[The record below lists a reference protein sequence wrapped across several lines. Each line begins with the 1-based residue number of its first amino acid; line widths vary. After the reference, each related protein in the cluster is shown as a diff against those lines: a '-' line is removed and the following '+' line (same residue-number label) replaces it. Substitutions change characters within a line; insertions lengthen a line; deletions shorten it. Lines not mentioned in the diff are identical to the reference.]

1 MTGSQEVI
9 THKHLILRHLRTDK
23 INVCQKYVKMS
34 VKYPK
39 VKSDN
44 KQRFYVV
51 FYSNGKRYRL
61 FNGSKINSNLYPNS
75 YPLSKRYEIAQL
87 LAAEVFKC
95 ISNGFNIQDPVRVN
109 VKSDKGYLKLALNN
123 KLKGEYSDKYKSML
137 RFVYDRFASHLT
149 DENITSN
156 DVKFYLNHYAL
167 GVSYNTIKRHL
178 NVLINEARN
187 IGMDS
192 NPMDRIRAK
201 KTKAKLHKP
210 YKDIN
215 LILDE
220 IKLFS
225 DNLYLC
231 CLMTYGCLLRP
242 HREIRELKWSDFSD
256 DLRYIHL
263 SGNRNKSGKNRIV
276 PVPIYIRELLVKGQP
291 QHNIFTDT
299 TRPLNEDYFKT
310 LWGRFKRVSKLLE
323 QDQTLYSF
331 RHSGAIEIFKRTGSI
346 TKLQKAMG
354 HSSINVSL
362 TYLRGLEIAELKEE
376 DMPMVNP

>member
-1 MTGSQEVI
+1 MSV
-9 THKHLILRHLRTDK
+9 KSMSKLR
-23 INVCQKYVKMS
+23 

-39 VKSDN
+39 IKSDN
-44 KQRFYVV
+44 KKRFYVV
-51 FYSNGKRYRL
+51 FYQKGKRYRL

-75 YPLSKRYEIAQL
+75 YPLNKRYEIAQL
-87 LAAEVFKC
+87 LAAEVFKY
-95 ISNGFNIQDPVRVN
+95 ISSGLSVQDPVV
-109 VKSDKGYLKLALNN
+109 VICKSDKQYLKLALDI

-137 RFVYDRFASHLT
+137 RFVYDGLVSYLT
-149 DENITSN
+149 DENIASN
-156 DVKFYLNHYAL
+156 DVKSYLNQYAL

-187 IGMDS
+187 IGMNS
-192 NPMDRIRAK
+192 NPMESIKVK

-215 LILDE
+215 LILNE
-220 IKLFS
+220 IKLFN

-242 HREIRELKWSDFSD
+242 HREIRELTWNDFSD
-256 DLRYIHL
+256 DLGYIHL

-310 LWGRFKRVSKLLE
+310 LWGRFKRVSRLLE

-331 RHSGAIEIFKRTGSI
+331 RHTGAIEIFKRTGSI
-346 TKLQKAMG
+346 TKLQRAMG

-376 DMPMVNP
+376 DMPMV

>member
-1 MTGSQEVI
+1 MSV
-9 THKHLILRHLRTDK
+9 KS
-23 INVCQKYVKMS
+23 VSKMS

-51 FYSNGKRYRL
+51 FYNNGKRYRL

-75 YPLSKRYEIAQL
+75 YPVAKRYEIAQL
-87 LAAEVFKC
+87 LAAEVFKY
-95 ISNGFNIQDPVRVN
+95 ISSGLSIQDPVRVIC
-109 VKSDKGYLKLALNN
+109 KSDKQYLKLALDN
-123 KLKGEYSDKYKSML
+123 KIKGEYSDKYKSML
-137 RFVYDRFASHLT
+137 RFVYDGFVSYST

-156 DVKFYLNHYAL
+156 NVKTYLNQYAL

-187 IGMDS
+187 IGMNS
-192 NPMDRIRAK
+192 NPMESIKAK

-215 LILDE
+215 LILNE

-256 DLRYIHL
+256 DLGYIHL

-291 QHNIFTDT
+291 QHNIFTGA

-310 LWGRFKRVSKLLE
+310 LWGRFKRVSKLLG

-331 RHSGAIEIFKRTGSI
+331 RHTGAIEIFKRTGSI

-376 DMPMVNP
+376 DMPMV

>member
-1 MTGSQEVI
+1 MS
-9 THKHLILRHLRTDK
+9 
-23 INVCQKYVKMS
+23 KMS

-39 VKSDN
+39 IKSDN

-51 FYSNGKRYRL
+51 FYNNGKRYRL
-61 FNGSKINSNLYPNS
+61 FNGSKINSNLFPNS
-75 YPLSKRYEIAQL
+75 YPVAKRYEIAQL
-87 LAAEVFKC
+87 LAAEVFKF
-95 ISNGFNIQDPVRVN
+95 ITSGLSVQEPVRVLC
-109 VKSDKGYLKLALNN
+109 KSDKQYLKLALDN
-123 KLKGEYSDKYKSML
+123 KLKGDYSDKYKSML
-137 RFVYDRFASHLT
+137 RFVYDGFVSHLT
-149 DENITSN
+149 DENITSK
-156 DVKFYLNHYAL
+156 DVKSYLNHYAL

-192 NPMDRIRAK
+192 NPMESIKAK

-210 YKDIN
+210 YKDIS
-215 LILDE
+215 LILNE

-225 DNLYLC
+225 DNLFLC

-242 HREIRELKWSDFSD
+242 HREIRELTWSDFSD
-256 DLRYIHL
+256 DLTYIHL

-291 QHNIFTDT
+291 QHNIFTDAT
-299 TRPLNEDYFKT
+299 KPLNEDYFKT

-376 DMPMVNP
+376 DMPMV

>member
-1 MTGSQEVI
+1 MSV
-9 THKHLILRHLRTDK
+9 KS
-23 INVCQKYVKMS
+23 VSKMS

-39 VKSDN
+39 IKSDN

-51 FYSNGKRYRL
+51 FYNNGKRYRL

-75 YPLSKRYEIAQL
+75 YPVGKRYEVAQL
-87 LAAEVFKC
+87 LAAEVFKF
-95 ISNGFNIQDPVRVN
+95 ITSGLSFQEPLKVIN
-109 VKSDKGYLKLALNN
+109 KSDIECFKSALDTKIN
-123 KLKGEYSDKYKSML
+123 GEYSDKYKSML
-137 RFVYDRFASHLT
+137 RFVYDGFLFHLT
-149 DENITSN
+149 DEKITSN
-156 DVKFYLNHYAL
+156 DVKSYLNHYAL

-178 NVLINEARN
+178 SVLINEARN
-187 IGMDS
+187 IGMNS
-192 NPMDRIRAK
+192 NPMEGIKAK

-210 YKDIN
+210 YNDIR

-220 IKLFS
+220 IKLFN

-256 DLRYIHL
+256 DLDYIHL

-276 PVPIYIRELLVKGQP
+276 PVPTYVRDILVKGQP
-291 QHNIFTDT
+291 HHNIFTDT

-376 DMPMVNP
+376 DMPMV

>member
-1 MTGSQEVI
+1 MSV
-9 THKHLILRHLRTDK
+9 KS
-23 INVCQKYVKMS
+23 VSKMS

-39 VKSDN
+39 IKSDN

-51 FYSNGKRYRL
+51 FYNNGKRYRL
-61 FNGSKINSNLYPNS
+61 FNGSKINSNLHPNS
-75 YPLSKRYEIAQL
+75 YPVAKRYEIAQL
-87 LAAEVFKC
+87 LAAEVFKF
-95 ISNGFNIQDPVRVN
+95 ITSGLSIQDPVRV
-109 VKSDKGYLKLALNN
+109 VCKSDKQYLKLALDS

-137 RFVYDRFASHLT
+137 RFVYDGFVSNLT

-156 DVKFYLNHYAL
+156 NVKSYLNHYAL

-178 NVLINEARN
+178 SVLINEARN
-187 IGMDS
+187 IGMNS
-192 NPMDRIRAK
+192 NPMEGVKGK

-215 LILDE
+215 LILNE

-256 DLRYIHL
+256 DLSYIHL

-276 PVPIYIRELLVKGQP
+276 PVPIYIRQLLVKGQP
-291 QHNIFTDT
+291 QHNIFTGT

-331 RHSGAIEIFKRTGSI
+331 RHSGAIEIFKRTGSL

-376 DMPMVNP
+376 DMPMV

>member
-1 MTGSQEVI
+1 MKLNYPMV
-9 THKHLILRHLRTDK
+9 HTDQK
-23 INVCQKYVKMS
+23 QKVFISFIINH
-34 VKYPK
+34 
-39 VKSDN
+39 
-44 KQRFYVV
+44 
-51 FYSNGKRYRL
+51 KRYRL
-61 FNGSKINSNLYPNS
+61 YNGKRIGSETNPNS
-75 YPLSKRYEIAQL
+75 FPLSQREIIGNL
-87 LAAEVFKC
+87 LAAEIYNYLINGGQLSAYRATKI
-95 ISNGFNIQDPVRVN
+95 ISGKI
-109 VKSDKGYLKLALNN
+109 SDKEYLHKALNN
-123 KLKGEYSDKYKSML
+123 KLKGDYSDKYKSML
-137 RFVYDRFASHLT
+137 RFVYDGFVSYLT

-156 DVKFYLNHYAL
+156 NIKSYLNQYAL

-178 NVLINEARN
+178 KVLINEARN
-187 IGMDS
+187 IGMNS
-192 NPMDRIRAK
+192 NPMESIKAK

-210 YKDIN
+210 YKDIS

-225 DNLYLC
+225 DKLYLC

-256 DLRYIHL
+256 DLSYIHL
-263 SGNRNKSGKNRIV
+263 SGHRNKSGKNRIV
-276 PVPIYIRELLVKGQP
+276 PVPIYIRELLVKEQP
-291 QHNIFTDT
+291 QHNIFTGT
-299 TRPLNEDYFKT
+299 IRPLNEDYFKT

-331 RHSGAIEIFKRTGSI
+331 RHTGAIEIFKRTGSI

-376 DMPMVNP
+376 DMPMV

>member
-1 MTGSQEVI
+1 V
-9 THKHLILRHLRTDK
+9 
-23 INVCQKYVKMS
+23 
-34 VKYPK
+34 
-39 VKSDN
+39 
-44 KQRFYVV
+44 
-51 FYSNGKRYRL
+51 
-61 FNGSKINSNLYPNS
+61 S
-75 YPLSKRYEIAQL
+75 Y
-87 LAAEVFKC
+87 
-95 ISNGFNIQDPVRVN
+95 
-109 VKSDKGYLKLALNN
+109 
-123 KLKGEYSDKYKSML
+123 
-137 RFVYDRFASHLT
+137 LT

-156 DVKFYLNHYAL
+156 NVKSYLNQYAL
-167 GVSYNTIKRHL
+167 GVSFNTIKRHL

-187 IGMDS
+187 IGMNS
-192 NPMDRIRAK
+192 NPMDCVKAK

-215 LILDE
+215 LILNE

-256 DLRYIHL
+256 DLGYIHL

-291 QHNIFTDT
+291 QHNIFTHT

-376 DMPMVNP
+376 DMPMV

>member
-1 MTGSQEVI
+1 MSV
-9 THKHLILRHLRTDK
+9 KS
-23 INVCQKYVKMS
+23 VSKMS

-39 VKSDN
+39 IKSDN

-51 FYSNGKRYRL
+51 FYNNGKRYRL
-61 FNGSKINSNLYPNS
+61 FNGSKINSNLHPNS
-75 YPLSKRYEIAQL
+75 YPVAKRYEIAQL
-87 LAAEVFKC
+87 LAAEVFKF
-95 ISNGFNIQDPVRVN
+95 ITSGLSIQDPVRVIC
-109 VKSDKGYLKLALNN
+109 KSDKKYLKLALDS

-137 RFVYDRFASHLT
+137 RFVYDGFVSHLI
-149 DENITSN
+149 DENITFN
-156 DVKFYLNHYAL
+156 NVKSYLNHYAL

-192 NPMDRIRAK
+192 NPMESIKAK

-215 LILDE
+215 LILNE

-256 DLRYIHL
+256 DLGYIHL

-276 PVPIYIRELLVKGQP
+276 PVPIYIRQLLVKGQP
-291 QHNIFTDT
+291 QHNIFTGT
-299 TRPLNEDYFKT
+299 IRPLNEDCFKT

-323 QDQTLYSF
+323 QDQHCTLL
-331 RHSGAIEIFKRTGSI
+331 GT
-346 TKLQKAMG
+346 L
-354 HSSINVSL
+354 
-362 TYLRGLEIAELKEE
+362 GL
-376 DMPMVNP
+376 

>member
-1 MTGSQEVI
+1 MSV
-9 THKHLILRHLRTDK
+9 KS
-23 INVCQKYVKMS
+23 VSKMS

-51 FYSNGKRYRL
+51 FYNNGKRYRL

-75 YPLSKRYEIAQL
+75 YPVAKRYEIAQL
-87 LAAEVFKC
+87 LAAEVFKY
-95 ISNGFNIQDPVRVN
+95 ISSGLSIQDPVRVIC
-109 VKSDKGYLKLALNN
+109 KSDKQYLKLALDN
-123 KLKGEYSDKYKSML
+123 KIKGEYSDKYKSML
-137 RFVYDRFASHLT
+137 RFVYDGFVSYLT

-156 DVKFYLNHYAL
+156 NVKSYLNQYAL

-187 IGMDS
+187 IGMNS
-192 NPMDRIRAK
+192 NPMESIKAK

-215 LILDE
+215 LILNE

-256 DLRYIHL
+256 DLGYIHL

-291 QHNIFTDT
+291 QHNIFTGT

-331 RHSGAIEIFKRTGSI
+331 RHTGAIEIFKRTGSI

-354 HSSINVSL
+354 HSSINVVLL
-362 TYLRGLEIAELKEE
+362 T
-376 DMPMVNP
+376 